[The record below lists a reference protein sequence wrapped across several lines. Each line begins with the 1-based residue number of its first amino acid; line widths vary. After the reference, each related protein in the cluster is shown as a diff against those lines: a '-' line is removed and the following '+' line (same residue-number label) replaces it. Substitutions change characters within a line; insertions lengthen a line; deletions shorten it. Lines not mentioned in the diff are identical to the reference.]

1 MSRRRS
7 NLGRKWRAAVR
18 RAFSEFLLVPTAIIV
33 AFLLLAGGTFAL
45 DRSHAAWLLPLRSIL
60 QTFVF
65 ADAQATRDLLST
77 IAAGIITI
85 TSITISLLL
94 IALQQSAGAL
104 THQVYDQ
111 FLRTWH
117 NQVYFG
123 VFVGLPLYALVT
135 LASVG
140 PLNPVIGG
148 IVALLL
154 TVMALCLLLVLFYT
168 TVNQMRPV
176 VVIEAIH
183 DHVLR
188 ARRGQLA
195 LLRRTRR
202 SPALANA
209 ASVPVAAEAHGFVTH
224 IDVDTIEAAV
234 RGTSGPVEVIL
245 RIQLGSYVVFGQ
257 LLAEV
262 SAPTPDEALA
272 VAATL
277 EEAIRR
283 EVERDLA
290 ADPLDG
296 VEELE
301 SIGWTSIS
309 SAQSDPDAGVLTIY
323 SLRDILARWSIQP
336 GAAVEAPAEH
346 DGACVVYFDNVLP
359 KLMDAFESLA
369 VSASESMQHQ
379 SLAEILRTFEL
390 LLERLS
396 DEQQQRAEDI
406 VLRMLSGLGDHVL
419 TRDLESALTGL
430 IGTLEAVGRPA
441 AAAALLA
448 AKDCLERSV
457 GKLGGRS
464 TRPEMGQQRVPS
476 PAQSA

>member
-1 MSRRRS
+1 MTRRHS
-7 NLGRKWRAAVR
+7 NRGRKWRAAVR
-18 RAFSEFLLVPTAIIV
+18 RAFAEFLLVPTAIIV
-33 AFLLLAGGTFAL
+33 AFLLLAGGTFSL

-168 TVNQMRPV
+168 MVNQMRPV
-176 VVIEAIH
+176 VIIEAIH

-188 ARRGQLA
+188 ARQAQLA

-202 SPALANA
+202 SSALAGA
-209 ASVPVAAEAHGFVTH
+209 VSVPVAAEAHGFVTH
-224 IDVDTIEAAV
+224 IDVDAIEAAV
-234 RGTSGPVEVIL
+234 RAASGSIEVVL
-245 RIQLGSYVVFGQ
+245 RIHLGSYVAFGQ

-262 SAPTPDEALA
+262 SARTPAEALA

-277 EEAIRR
+277 EGAIRR
-283 EVERDLA
+283 EGERDLA

-296 VEELE
+296 VEQLE
-301 SIGWTSIS
+301 SIGWTAIS

-323 SLRDILARWSIQP
+323 SLRDILARWSVQP
-336 GAAVEAPAEH
+336 GGTVEEVAGH
-346 DGACVVYFDNVLP
+346 DGACVVYVDNVLL

-390 LLERLS
+390 LFERFP
-396 DEQQQRAEDI
+396 DEQQQRVEDI
-406 VLRMLSGLGDHVL
+406 VLRILSGLGDHVL

-430 IGTLEAVGRPA
+430 IATLEAAGRPA
-441 AAAALLA
+441 TAAAMLA
-448 AKDCLERSV
+448 ATRCLGRSI

-464 TRPEMGQQRVPS
+464 TRPETGQQRDPS
-476 PAQSA
+476 PAELA